1 MDIFANN
8 ENQLAKLRA
17 YLKSPS
23 LNPALRIETNRK
35 IQSLLD
41 EVKKSKDIKEKLDKV
56 LYVKNGFLGFL
67 KAI

>member
-1 MDIFANN
+1 MDIFVNN
-8 ENQLAKLRA
+8 ENQLSKLRS

-35 IQSLLD
+35 IQCLLD

-56 LYVKNGFLGFL
+56 LQVNFINFYLL
-67 KAI
+67 